1 MSSSTLN
8 DVESRTLTEGK
19 EDLEAGLP
27 DRHVSKEAISDQ
39 DITQVPRHPSLA
51 DQEQDGDSDESV
63 IIVNWEGTDDPKNP
77 RNWSFRKKW
86 GAIAI
91 VSAFTF
97 ISPIASSMVAPASA
111 QIASEMGIRSSVVTA
126 MTISVF
132 ILAYAIGPLF
142 LGPLSEIYGRSRVLQ
157 IANMWFFAWNLGCGF
172 AQNTA
177 ELIVFRFFAGLGGSA
192 PLSIGGGV
200 IGDLFHPQQRG
211 QAIAIY
217 TLAPLVGPTVAPV
230 AGAWIAERSTWRWV
244 FWATTIAD
252 ACVQAMG
259 LLFLKETYGPVL
271 LERKAAT
278 IRASLSAEKRTHT
291 RVRTVFES
299 DDRNGRAI
307 LQRALT
313 RPFAMFAREPI
324 LDLISIYTA
333 FLYGL
338 LYLFITTLPEIFQQ
352 TYHQPI
358 GLAGLHYIALGL
370 GLFTG
375 AQIGARVLDR
385 SYKYFTAKNGGV
397 ARPEYRLPQM
407 MPATLILPAGLL
419 LAGWT
424 AQNHVFWFA
433 PDVGIYLVGLSI
445 ILMNLSL
452 QSYIIDTFTL
462 FAASALAASTFLR
475 SLAGFGFPLF
485 APAMFHSLGYGKGDT
500 VLAAVAFALAPV
512 PFFFWKFGER
522 IRGMSKTAHKA

>member
-1 MSSSTLN
+1 MSLSSPN
-8 DVESRTLTEGK
+8 DLESRTLNEGK
-19 EDLEAGLP
+19 EDLEAGLS
-27 DRHVSKEAISDQ
+27 DRHVSKEAVSDQ
-39 DITQVPRHPSLA
+39 EITQVPRQASLA
-51 DQEQDGDSDESV
+51 NQEQNEDEFV
-63 IIVNWEGTDDPKNP
+63 IIVNWDGTDDPASP

-111 QIASEMGIRSSVVTA
+111 QIASEMGITSSVVTA

-132 ILAYAIGPLF
+132 ILAYAVGPLV

-157 IANMWFFAWNLGCGF
+157 IANMWFLAWNLGCGF

-217 TLAPLVGPTVAPV
+217 TLAPLVGPVVAPV

-252 ACVQAMG
+252 ACVQLMG

-271 LERKAAT
+271 LERRAAT
-278 IRASLSAEKRTHT
+278 IRAELSEDERAHT
-291 RVRTVFES
+291 RVRTIFEGE
-299 DDRNGRAI
+299 DRDWKAI
-307 LQRALT
+307 LKRALT

-375 AQIGARVLDR
+375 AQIGARSLDR

-397 ARPEYRLPQM
+397 SRPEYRLPQM

-424 AQNHVFWFA
+424 AHNHVFWFA

-445 ILMNLSL
+445 ILMNL
-452 QSYIIDTFTL
+452 T
-462 FAASALAASTFLR
+462 LAASTFLR

-485 APAMFHSLGYGKGDT
+485 APAMFNALGYGKGDT
-500 VLAAVAFALAPV
+500 ILAAVALALAPV
-512 PFFFWKFGER
+512 PVFFWKYGER
-522 IRGMSKTAHKA
+522 IRGMSRTARKA